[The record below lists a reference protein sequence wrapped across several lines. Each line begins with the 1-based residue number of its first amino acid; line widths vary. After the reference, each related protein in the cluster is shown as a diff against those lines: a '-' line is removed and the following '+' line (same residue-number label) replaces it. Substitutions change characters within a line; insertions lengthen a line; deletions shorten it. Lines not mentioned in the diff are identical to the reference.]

1 MVGVDMPNRRSILY
15 YYWDNGVS
23 RGDNLRNVARITSGQ
38 RQAEYDLGQRGFVD
52 FGDTLR
58 VVFHEEALPS
68 GYDLSTYFDSHI
80 REANLAR
87 PDFLRVINR
96 GWTPSVGIRKLDA
109 GTVLFYQ
116 ACLDVQMHNK

>member
-1 MVGVDMPNRRSILY
+1 MPNSSIFY
-15 YYWDNGVS
+15 YYWDGSIS
-23 RGDNLRNVARITSGQ
+23 REDNLTNVARITSGQ

>member
-23 RGDNLRNVARITSGQ
+23 RGDNLRNVAEIANGRRECEDGSGE
-38 RQAEYDLGQRGFVD
+38 RKYLGND
-52 FGDTLR
+52 STLR
-58 VVFHEEALPS
+58 VVFHEEAVS
-68 GYDLSTYFDSHI
+68 SSFYDLSTFDSHI

-96 GWTPSVGIRKLDA
+96 GWTPSVGIRKLDT
-109 GTVLFYQ
+109 GSFFLYQ